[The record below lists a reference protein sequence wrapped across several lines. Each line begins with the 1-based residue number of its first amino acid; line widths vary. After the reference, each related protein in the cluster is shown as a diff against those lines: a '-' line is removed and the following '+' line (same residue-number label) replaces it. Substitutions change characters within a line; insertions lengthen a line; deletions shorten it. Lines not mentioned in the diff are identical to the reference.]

1 MVCASAPASLP
12 PPAAPDRLRL
22 RPLLSR
28 GNEEGYARP
37 MALRRIP
44 RPALLIAAAV
54 ALSAQD
60 APGAAS
66 WYRLVDDDGAVVGH
80 GSQTVTRTPDGRET
94 VDTQE
99 LLLAEPGD
107 PATRTTRRTVTREDE
122 SGRPVLITDMNQSGR
137 TWTRIEARIDAD
149 RAEIARATPTGRQVT
164 SVALPKGVRFDM
176 GSGLLRSWDIA
187 ATPRLEFD
195 NFSLAAMGIEHVV
208 IEPVPGGAATGPL
221 AVLRKRYEGGELRSI
236 ARLTLGPDRRI
247 LTTAQPMFGTS
258 IVTQPIDQA
267 TALAPQPPYRV
278 LASVMVKSLFRIE
291 DSVTHGHIRY
301 RFAFR
306 DGIAFTIPETG
317 EQRVSATPEGATV
330 DICADCGPGA
340 PSDAAT
346 LSAALRPTAWMQ
358 SDAVAIRKIA
368 STVMHRGL
376 SPAEKMK
383 LLVDQARGYIGKA
396 DFVGHY
402 SALETLRRQAG
413 DCTEASVLLG
423 ALGRAAGIPTR
434 VVNGMVYSRTR
445 YHGVS
450 NVFLPHSWVIAWV
463 GDRWQSYDSALESFD
478 STHIALTIGDGDA
491 RSIQAASQLAGLLR
505 WDAMGEVRT
514 RPGT

>member
-1 MVCASAPASLP
+1 MALAPAL
-12 PPAAPDRLRL
+12 
-22 RPLLSR
+22 
-28 GNEEGYARP
+28 
-37 MALRRIP
+37 

-54 ALSAQD
+54 MLSAQD
-60 APGAAS
+60 VPGAPS

-80 GSQTVTRTPDGRET
+80 GSQRVTQEPGGRET

-122 SGRPVLITDMNQSGR
+122 TGRPTLITEMSQSGR
-137 TWTRIEARIDAD
+137 TWTRTEARIDASH
-149 RAEIARATPTGRQVT
+149 AEITRTTPTGSQTR
-164 SVALPKGVRFDM
+164 SVALPQGTRFDM
-176 GSGLLRSWDIA
+176 GSGLLRAWDIA
-187 ATPRLEFD
+187 ASPRLEFD
-195 NFSLAAMGIEHVV
+195 NFSLAAMTIEHVV
-208 IEPVPGGAATGPL
+208 IEPAPGAAATGPL
-221 AVLRKRYEGGELRSI
+221 ALLRKRYEGGELRSI
-236 ARLTLGPDRRI
+236 ARLTLGPDRRVI
-247 LTTAQPMFGTS
+247 TVAQPMFGTS
-258 IVTQPIDQA
+258 IVTQPTDEA

-306 DGIAFTIPETG
+306 DGIAFAIPQTG
-317 EQRVSATPEGATV
+317 EQRVAAAPDGATV

-346 LSAALRPTAWMQ
+346 LAAALRPNAWMQ
-358 SDAVAIRKIA
+358 SDAPQIRRIA
-368 STVMHRGL
+368 ATVMHRRL
-376 SPAEKMK
+376 SPAEKMA
-383 LLVDQARGYIGKA
+383 LLTDQARGYIGRA

-491 RSIQAASQLAGLLR
+491 RSIQTASQLAGLLR
-505 WDAMGEVRT
+505 WDAMDEVRT
-514 RPGT
+514 RPAS